1 MIRKK
6 GSMES
11 KTEEASRTVVEGQA
25 EAAGN
30 DKAAA
35 AEGPPDPREAEIER
49 LRAREEDLLR
59 ALAELSNAQR
69 RRKQEM
75 EQSLRHARES
85 LIRDLLPVLDD
96 FERAMGAIPG
106 GDDDPIRAG
115 VALVRDR
122 LARLLERE
130 GLEPIQSQ
138 GEPFDPTLHDA
149 IATMPAPEGVAPNTV
164 LEVAQAGY
172 RLHDRVLRHAKV
184 VVAADAGE
192 APL

>member
-30 DKAAA
+30 EKAAA

>member
-1 MIRKK
+1 
-6 GSMES
+6 MES